1 MILDPNKTYLQWN
14 GITFPNSSNA
24 TFKAPAGSSIDWGD
38 GTIETFNTT
47 STTVNTHTY
56 TDGKSDHTIIISG
69 LTSIEDSAFRECS
82 GLMSITIGNG
92 VTSIGDS
99 AFRGSSNL
107 KNVIIPD
114 SVTNIK
120 QIAFYSC
127 TGLTSVTI
135 GNGVTSIDIS
145 VFENCVALKCIIIP
159 DSVTRIRNFAFYGCS
174 NLKIFVLFPETPLIL
189 DSTNAIPTTIQ
200 TIYVPQSLKETYKT
214 ATIWSSFADKIES
227 NNTYL
232 SLIRY
237 DKKNKENI
245 NNKFADSIKA
255 SKEYVDEQA
264 SNKDLYTYTYTFET
278 PEFSM
283 INETITF
290 IAPLI
295 PQIEGALENEQIVN
309 CIIDFLT
316 SKGYT
321 SQNNMLP
328 CNGNIGY
335 TTDQRCIPFGLYV
348 SDTNLT
354 AAITI
359 QGFDTNSRIIGST
372 GTGTLEHTKLSLN

>member
-1 MILDPNKTYLQWN
+1 MSLDPNKTYLQWN
-14 GITFPNSSNA
+14 GTTFPNSSESQ
-24 TFKAPAGSSIDWGD
+24 FKAPAGSSIDWGD
-38 GTIETFNTT
+38 GTIETFNTA

-56 TDGKSDHTIIISG
+56 TDGKTNHTITISG
-69 LTSIEDSAFRECS
+69 LTSILSDMFKNCS
-82 GLMSITIGNG
+82 GLTSITIGDKVTTIGAETFYNCSELTTVTISDSVMSIG
-92 VTSIGDS
+92 TWLFFDCTKLTSVKLPTNITSIANYIFYNCTSLTNIIIPESVTSIGNGV
-99 AFRGSSNL
+99 FYNCNKL
-107 KNVIIPD
+107 KNIVFFPVLPP
-114 SVTNIK
+114 SLGSNV
-120 QIAFYSC
+120 FPS
-127 TGLTSVTI
+127 TI
-135 GNGVTSIDIS
+135 S
-145 VFENCVALKCIIIP
+145 
-159 DSVTRIRNFAFYGCS
+159 
-174 NLKIFVLFPETPLIL
+174 
-189 DSTNAIPTTIQ
+189 
-200 TIYVPQSLKETYKT
+200 TIYVPQSSKESYKT
-214 ATIWSSFADKIES
+214 AQYWSSFADKIES

-245 NNKFADSIKA
+245 NNKFADSIEA
-255 SKEYVDEQA
+255 SKEYVDTQISA
-264 SNKDLYTYTYTFET
+264 KDLYTYTYIFET

-283 INETITF
+283 SNETITF

-335 TTDQRCIPFGLYV
+335 ITSQRCIPFGLYV
-348 SDTNLT
+348 SDNNNLT

-359 QGFDTNSRIIGST
+359 EGFDTNSRIIGSA
-372 GTGTLEHTKLSLN
+372 GTGALEHTKLGLN